1 MKGDFLDEL
10 YKYQGPHAIMDDPS
24 SNQASGDSELN
35 QYVKQEFY
43 NCAIG
48 CISHSQDNMYT
59 ESQQFYHDCNQQQGQ
74 EHYNYPDYQ
83 QPIFY
88 QEFVYSHNQTLQQ
101 QQLDQTC
108 HQQQNQLPSNQNQR
122 QQDQQSQ
129 SVQQNYQVES
139 SQTLYIVDD
148 QNVNDVAQNV
158 VSSIEDEELIMS
170 EKMQEISKNYFN
182 QRRRKDR
189 TMFTKSQI
197 SSLEKEFQSSKY
209 LTRLRRYE
217 ISLQL
222 ELTERQVKVW
232 FQNRRMKSRRIKE
245 AVKVGGNASIVM
257 KKKPESE

>member
-1 MKGDFLDEL
+1 
-10 YKYQGPHAIMDDPS
+10 MDNPNS
-24 SNQASGDSELN
+24 IQASENSELN

-43 NCAIG
+43 SCAPE
-48 CISHSQDNMYT
+48 CISHPQDSIYT
-59 ESQQFYHDCNQQQGQ
+59 ESQQFYHECSQQGQ
-74 EHYNYPDYQ
+74 EHYNYSDYQ

-88 QEFVYSHNQTLQQ
+88 QEFVYSHNQMQEQQ
-101 QQLDQTC
+101 QPDQNC
-108 HQQQNQLPSNQNQR
+108 HQQQQNQLPDQNQQQRQDQQPESVHSSYRVESSPPLYTLGNQNQNE
-122 QQDQQSQ
+122 
-129 SVQQNYQVES
+129 VP
-139 SQTLYIVDD
+139 
-148 QNVNDVAQNV
+148 QNV
-158 VSSIEDEELIMS
+158 VSSIEDEKRIMS

-197 SSLEKEFQSSKY
+197 GSLEKEFQSSKY

-245 AVKVGGNASIVM
+245 AVKSGGNVSIVT
-257 KKKPESE
+257 KKVLESD